1 MKTGIA
7 VLLSL
12 VLICVVF
19 AYTAEAKHEA
29 EAPSYGFLDV
39 NLGITLF
46 NDTHLGNGTSGKSCN
61 SCHPDGKGLEGAAD
75 KKEFH
80 IMGETQVSLEDAI
93 NACIVNALKG
103 TAIDPHGKD
112 MKDLVAYIK
121 SLKKAE

>member
-7 VLLSL
+7 VVLSFVFL
-12 VLICVVF
+12 CVVF
-19 AYTAEAKHEA
+19 AVTAGAKHEA

-39 NLGITLF
+39 NMGITLF

-61 SCHPDGKGLEGAAD
+61 SCHPDGKGLEAAGE

-80 IMGETQVSLEDAI
+80 IMGKTHNSLEEAI

-112 MKDLVAYIK
+112 MKALVAYIK
-121 SLKKAE
+121 SLKKTE